1 MSTWN
6 PTSESKLE
14 GSNAPG
20 GGNTSS
26 MDDGPII
33 NDEFDQTAG
42 LTTEPSVGDETKLQ
56 GLMDAPTMRLPLSPR
71 KNTSPERPDG
81 DLITGAPEVIMR
93 RAPRTEDDFLSL
105 SRQSYNNSETYFN
118 AAHRNRVVDAMA
130 RYNSEHPKG
139 SKYHNPAFE
148 KRSKLFRPKTR
159 STVRKRE
166 AAMVLAMFG
175 SSDIVNVQATK
186 PDAQSAYDARI
197 QEALLNYR
205 LKADDRYYKLIV
217 GGTQDAERQGFA
229 IASTYWEYE
238 EAQQYYDEIHPTL
251 GKTARIDTVPKIDRP
266 GVSLIPIE
274 RFHFSP
280 GADWMDVVNSSP
292 YLVEVRPTFLCDV
305 RKYQLNQRAK
315 LKYKNLSTSE
325 LLAGG
330 SAQQWDAVRMQR
342 ERNNVNRYD
351 RNGEVSDYAIVWVH
365 RNIMKVDG
373 EDYVFDTV
381 GTTTMLSNII
391 PLSEFDP
398 RGYRPYVVGSTLVE
412 AHNPFNPGGVTLMGQ
427 LQDEINDTAN
437 LRIDANKMATAGRM
451 FVKRNTGLDLHAMAR
466 FSPGAAIEMDN
477 PSTDVKWDRSP
488 EAPKG
493 MTEEHQMMATEL
505 DDLMGNFSPSSV
517 ANNRNLNETVGGMQM
532 IGNAADQI
540 VEYDIHTFSKT
551 FAEKVLGHVLD
562 LEKQWE
568 TDAGLASIIGEKMG
582 TDARA
587 FWKALGTET
596 KLEINIGFGATN
608 PQKRLE
614 RIGTALQT
622 LASVAPQA
630 IQNMDQNEVAKE
642 VFAAMGFSNAS
653 RFMPF
658 IDDKPGAE
666 QTDPKIKVL
675 QQQLAQAQQM
685 ADPNQAK
692 IQGSIQVETIRGKNM
707 LTLQQ
712 AKQQGAEALQERE
725 NQAARDMKMM
735 ELKLAYI
742 ELQLEGEK
750 NQIAKAQLMMEREK
764 LSFDITMQ
772 RMQFNL
778 ERLTA
783 QASATAPV
791 VGQDPDTEKEA
802 ESLRTPSNGSLLS
815 LPDFSQTYQT
825 AGDYVSGAS
834 QSNQP
839 EGSNP

>member
-1 MSTWN
+1 MSNWN

-20 GGNTSS
+20 GGNTSG

-33 NDEFDQTAG
+33 NDEFDGGG
-42 LTTEPSVGDETKLQ
+42 LTQPSSLGEDDIQ

-71 KNTSPERPDG
+71 KNDAPERPTS
-81 DLITGAPEVIMR
+81 DLITGQQAVVR
-93 RAPRTEDDFLSL
+93 RAMPRTPEDFLSL
-105 SRQSYNNSETYFN
+105 ARQSYNNSETYFN

-130 RYNSEHPKG
+130 RFNSEHPKG

-159 STVRKRE
+159 ATVRKRE
-166 AAMVLAMFG
+166 AAMALAMFG
-175 SSDIVNVQATK
+175 SSDVVNIEATQA
-186 PDAQSAYDARI
+186 DSQSAYDARI

-205 LKADDRYYKLIV
+205 LKADDRYYKMVI

-229 IASTYWEYE
+229 IACTFWEYD

-251 GKTARIDTVPKIDRP
+251 GKTARIDTVPKVDRP
-266 GVSLIPIE
+266 GMTLVPIE

-292 YLVEVRPTFLCDV
+292 YIIEVRPMYLCDV
-305 RKYQLNQRAK
+305 RKYAANPRAK
-315 LKYKNLSTSE
+315 LKYRTLSTGE

-330 SAQQWDAVRMQR
+330 SAEQWDAVRMQR

-365 RNIMKVDG
+365 RNIVTVDG
-373 EDYVFDTV
+373 EDYVYDTI
-381 GTTTMLSNII
+381 GTTTMLSNVI

-437 LRIDANKMATAGRM
+437 LRQDANKMATAGRM
-451 FVKRNTGLDLHAMAR
+451 FVKRNTGLDLHALAR

-477 PSTDVKWDRSP
+477 PTQDVKWDRSP

-493 MTEEHQMMATEL
+493 MTEESQMMSIEL

-517 ANNRNLNETVGGMQM
+517 GNNRNLNETVGGMQM
-532 IGNAADQI
+532 IGNAADQV

-551 FAEKVLGHVLD
+551 FAEKLLAQILD

-568 TDAGLASIIGEKMG
+568 TDAALAAIIGKQMG
-582 TDARA
+582 TDARS
-587 FWKALGTET
+587 FWQALDTET
-596 KLEINIGFGATN
+596 KVTVNIGFGATN

-614 RIGTALQT
+614 RIGTTLQT
-622 LASVAPQA
+622 LAQATPQVMQQ
-630 IQNMDQNEVAKE
+630 IDQNEVAKE
-642 VFAAMGFSNAS
+642 VFAAMGFPNAA
-653 RFMPF
+653 RFLPF
-658 IDDKPGAE
+658 INDKPGAE

-675 QQQLAQAQQM
+675 QQQLAAAQQM

-692 IQGSIQVETIRGKNM
+692 IQGSIQVEQMRGKNSM
-707 LTLQQ
+707 ALQQ
-712 AKQQGAEALQERE
+712 AKQQGAIDLQQRE
-725 NQAARDMKMM
+725 NESAIEVKKM
-735 ELKLAYI
+735 ELRLAYV

-750 NQIAKAQLMMEREK
+750 NEIARAQLMMEREK
-764 LSFDITMQ
+764 LSFDISMETQ
-772 RMQFNL
+772 QFNL

-783 QASATAPV
+783 AASATAPV
-791 VGQDPDTEKEA
+791 VPQDPEAEREA
-802 ESLRTPSNGSLLS
+802 ESLRSPSNGSMLS
-815 LPDFSQTYQT
+815 LPDFSQTYAT
-825 AGDYVSGAS
+825 AGQYVDGAN

-839 EGSNP
+839 RGSNP